1 MNQQDQSTLTTIYR
15 TMIGLTITAPFMAL
29 FITLPLNLPVVLTT
43 ALIAN
48 IILSAK
54 YYTDTSRTSFERDI
68 KKLLNFFVTSI
79 TVLFLTSIPAWIYSY
94 MPVHD
99 NMVMLKMKMLADLI
113 EFLGELGAW
122 GYYLVVVIMDYHQF
136 KKMKNKKTNIFL
148 A

>member
-68 KKLLNFFVTSI
+68 KKLLNFFVTAI

>member
-15 TMIGLTITAPFMAL
+15 TMIGLTIAAPFMAL

-48 IILSAK
+48 MILSAK
-54 YYTDTSRTSFERDI
+54 YYKDTIRTSFERDI
-68 KKLLNFFVTSI
+68 KKLLDFFVTSI
-79 TVLFLTSIPAWIYSY
+79 TILFVTSIPAWVYSY
-94 MPVHD
+94 MPVNH
-99 NMVMLKMKMLADLI
+99 NMIMLNMKIIADLI
-113 EFLGELGAW
+113 DFLGEIGAW
-122 GYYLVVVIMDYHQF
+122 GYYLVVVIMAYHQF